1 MAGFQFNWRYLTH
14 LPSFHTDTIYKN
26 KHGLGLMNQYFNTGL
41 KSLTDV
47 AVLFK
52 HYATSEVSPS
62 EKIVVSLSKLSLRI
76 G

>member
-1 MAGFQFNWRYLTH
+1 
-14 LPSFHTDTIYKN
+14 
-26 KHGLGLMNQYFNTGL
+26 MNQYFNTGL

-52 HYATSEVSPS
+52 RYATSEVSPS